1 MSKTENYF
9 LITGSSSGLG
19 EALSKQLQ
27 QSGFNTIGIDKTDGT
42 YTDINIDLS
51 NISNENVLEIKNSL
65 NGKKI
70 DSIVHCAAV
79 QKNSSN
85 DIDDISATFDE
96 VFSVN
101 VKSIYLLVKTLENE
115 FSDFSKICIV
125 SSVHAKATTKNNT
138 LYASSKSAIQGLVKG
153 LTIEKNEKMSIFQL
167 ILGAMDSPMLTD
179 NLDKKEIQNLINELP
194 SKKILEPGDV
204 ANFVIDLLNQ
214 HSKILHGSSITVDNG
229 VLSKLATK

>member
-1 MSKTENYF
+1 MSKTENYY

-19 EALSKQLQ
+19 EVLSKQLKK
-27 QSGFNTIGIDKTDGT
+27 SGFNTLGLDKTEGI

-51 NISNENVLEIKNSL
+51 NISNENILEIKNSL
-65 NGKKI
+65 NRKKI

-115 FSDFSKICIV
+115 FTDFSKLCII
-125 SSVHAKATTKNNT
+125 SSVHAKATTKNNSNT
-138 LYASSKSAIQGLVKG
+138 RIGQWTYSR
-153 LTIEKNEKMSIFQL
+153 
-167 ILGAMDSPMLTD
+167 
-179 NLDKKEIQNLINELP
+179 KK
-194 SKKILEPGDV
+194 
-204 ANFVIDLLNQ
+204 
-214 HSKILHGSSITVDNG
+214 
-229 VLSKLATK
+229 

>member
-1 MSKTENYF
+1 VSKTENYY

-19 EALSKQLQ
+19 EVLSKQLKK
-27 QSGFNTIGIDKTDGT
+27 SGFNTLGIDKTEGIH
-42 YTDINIDLS
+42 TDIKIDLS
-51 NISNENVLEIKNSL
+51 RISSENLLEIKNSL

-115 FSDFSKICIV
+115 FGDFSKLCLV
-125 SSVHAKATTKNNT
+125 SSVHAKATTESNT

-153 LTIEKNEKMSIFQL
+153 LTIEKNEKMSIFEL
-167 ILGAMDSPMLTD
+167 ILGAMDSPMLTN

-194 SKKILEPGDV
+194 SKKILEPVEV
-204 ANFVIDLLNQ
+204 ANFIIDLLNR
-214 HSKILHGSSITVDNG
+214 HAKILHGSSITVDNG
-229 VLSKLATK
+229 VLSKLPTK